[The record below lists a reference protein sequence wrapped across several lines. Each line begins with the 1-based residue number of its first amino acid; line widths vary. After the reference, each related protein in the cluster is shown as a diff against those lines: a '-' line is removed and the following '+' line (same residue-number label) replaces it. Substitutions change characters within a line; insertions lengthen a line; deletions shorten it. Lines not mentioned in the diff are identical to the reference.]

1 MWCFCPDAACLP
13 CCPSGVDPHDIE
25 DAEDLL
31 ESYFIQVSR
40 HSMARHG
47 GTACAACSPSTQQSR
62 QGSRQAAGQQLLVG
76 HLTHMLVLPAPLQ
89 LQVDFILRRLLM
101 VNERVDATEDLVS
114 IKMDH
119 RRCT

>member
-1 MWCFCPDAACLP
+1 MVLLPACA
-13 CCPSGVDPHDIE
+13 STGVDPHDIE

-40 HSMARHG
+40 QSSMAQHG
-47 GTACAACSPSTQQSR
+47 RAQHALLSPRQGGASQGAAAALLSDACAGR
-62 QGSRQAAGQQLLVG
+62 AG
-76 HLTHMLVLPAPLQ
+76 LPAP
-89 LQVDFILRRLLM
+89 QVDFILRRLLM

-119 RRCT
+119 RR